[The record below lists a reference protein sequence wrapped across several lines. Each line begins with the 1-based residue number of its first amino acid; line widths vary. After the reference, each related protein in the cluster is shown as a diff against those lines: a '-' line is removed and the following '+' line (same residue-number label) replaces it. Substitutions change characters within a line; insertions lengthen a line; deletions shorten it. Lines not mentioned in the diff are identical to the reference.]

1 MEHIQNENIVSIE
14 NEMELN
20 WFEKPCGCRSCHNC
34 KKKFEEEVNDKIRGL
49 VGIHLTKKRLNVLGI
64 IIFSFFVVEMFGQK
78 MMCNT

>member
-1 MEHIQNENIVSIE
+1 LQ
-14 NEMELN
+14 
-20 WFEKPCGCRSCHNC
+20 
-34 KKKFEEEVNDKIRGL
+34 KKFEEEVNDKIRGL